1 MIIKCDSR
9 QEIKHEEKGDLY
21 CKQEG
26 RERWGQVEKWLE
38 VGVCKERSLE
48 KNHLE
53 RSSKAGEGGRW
64 DMSAKHRVIILE
76 HCRPFT
82 SPIYGILPECG
93 RLSWRLNDD
102 SLEDGSDSEPVGDGD
117 QRPAGAEGGGEG
129 RRVQGQAGRRCHHAC
144 QQRLNWKVS
153 FM

>member
-53 RSSKAGEGGRW
+53 RSSKAGEGGWW
-64 DMSAKHRVIILE
+64 DVSAKVSSFWNNADHLLHPYMV
-76 HCRPFT
+76 F
-82 SPIYGILPECG
+82 Y
-93 RLSWRLNDD
+93 LNVA
-102 SLEDGSDSEPVGDGD
+102 GSVGG
-117 QRPAGAEGGGEG
+117 
-129 RRVQGQAGRRCHHAC
+129 
-144 QQRLNWKVS
+144 
-153 FM
+153 